1 MENVDSLDLLGQR
14 ENLVCKVYRDCLE
27 IKENVDIR
35 GLKVLKEIV
44 ARME

>member
-14 ENLVCKVYRDCLE
+14 ESLVCKDYRDCLE
-27 IKENVDIR
+27 IKENVAI
-35 GLKVLKEIV
+35 KVLKGLKETV